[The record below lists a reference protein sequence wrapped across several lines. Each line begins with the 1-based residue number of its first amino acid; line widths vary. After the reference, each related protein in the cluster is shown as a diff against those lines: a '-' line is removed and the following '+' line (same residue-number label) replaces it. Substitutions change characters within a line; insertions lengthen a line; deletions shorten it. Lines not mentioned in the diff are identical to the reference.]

1 MATKKST
8 KKSTKM
14 PKTFNL
20 HRAIQK
26 ETYYKSNV
34 LRRDKETRKYF
45 NESANKF
52 RVDPNKFKLG
62 SLYLFDYLRPKLEE
76 ELEYYDAQPC
86 TIFFGNIKTK
96 DGERRV
102 LGFNLHYYPPRIRYQ
117 VLDRIMQ
124 IYRPFYKKYW
134 ASRSPED
141 VDQFQYELLI
151 WQLQKAKLEFG
162 VRMYIPELITKSQL
176 IEPRDWQK
184 AVFTEG
190 RFKKQTRQAIIKYW
204 TNKLIDR
211 QLIARASKN
220 KVSKA
225 IP

>member
-1 MATKKST
+1 M
-8 KKSTKM
+8 
-14 PKTFNL
+14 
-20 HRAIQK
+20 
-26 ETYYKSNV
+26 E
-34 LRRDKETRKYF
+34 
-45 NESANKF
+45 
-52 RVDPNKFKLG
+52 
-62 SLYLFDYLRPKLEE
+62 LFHAY
-76 ELEYYDAQPC
+76 
-86 TIFFGNIKTK
+86 
-96 DGERRV
+96 
-102 LGFNLHYYPPRIRYQ
+102 
-117 VLDRIMQ
+117 
-124 IYRPFYKKYW
+124 
-134 ASRSPED
+134 
-141 VDQFQYELLI
+141 DQFQYELLI

>member
-1 MATKKST
+1 
-8 KKSTKM
+8 M

>member
-1 MATKKST
+1 
-8 KKSTKM
+8 M

-62 SLYLFDYLRPKLEE
+62 SLYLFDYLRPKLED

-96 DGERRV
+96 EGERRV